1 MVKSTSVGSAGGQ
14 KVTIWQVV
22 ILFLSIYVLG
32 ALFVDTVF
40 HLPKETSK
48 FLNQIDNLICLVFIG
63 DFVFNVIT
71 AKSKLEYLKWGWID
85 LLSSIPN
92 VQFLRWGRFVR
103 VIRILRVLHSVR
115 STKVILKFL
124 FLNRSKGAFAA
135 VAMMA
140 FVLII
145 FSSIAILN
153 FETAPESNIKTASD
167 ALWWSFVTITTVGYG
182 DFYPTTPLGRIS
194 AVILMTAGVGLFGT
208 FTAYVASLF
217 LKEEEKELEKREDQ
231 ILAELKSIRERLDR
245 IERNT
250 EK

>member
-1 MVKSTSVGSAGGQ
+1 
-14 KVTIWQVV
+14 V

>member
-1 MVKSTSVGSAGGQ
+1 M
-14 KVTIWQVV
+14 
-22 ILFLSIYVLG
+22 
-32 ALFVDTVF
+32 FVDTVF